1 MVESG
6 CSTAWP
12 SNELRTPSEMLDV
25 AAAAVLLLIL
35 RAAVQPLSY
44 PDAITQVVVASETGV
59 GIESS
64 PGRVALATIGVP
76 IDLRVRAAE
85 LPR

>member
-35 RAAVQPLSY
+35 RAAVQPLSL
-44 PDAITQVVVASETGV
+44 PDAIT
-59 GIESS
+59 
-64 PGRVALATIGVP
+64 
-76 IDLRVRAAE
+76 
-85 LPR
+85 